1 MSADFIKMVSEIHS
15 QRYLWQVQNLIRNKI
30 PCGFFTG
37 FNFQNNAVS
46 IVENLRNDGFN
57 ITCICCIDANQTGGY
72 GKFKYPARY
81 S

>member
-37 FNFQNNAVS
+37 FSLPANLSAT
-46 IVENLRNDGFN
+46 VENLRNSGFN
-57 ITCICCIDANQTGGY
+57 ITCICCIQANQAGGG
-72 GKFKYPARY
+72 GKI
-81 S
+81 